1 MYTDTL
7 PQDKDMKIN
16 VKEARRRFSEL
27 LNRAEHGEDVVVTRR
42 GKSAVRLVVAVK
54 GQPRHPLPDLSQ
66 FRTSIKVRGRL
77 TESLLKDREDA
88 RY

>member
-1 MYTDTL
+1 
-7 PQDKDMKIN
+7 MKIN

-54 GQPRHPLPDLSQ
+54 GQPRHPLPDLS
-66 FRTSIKVRGRL
+66 
-77 TESLLKDREDA
+77 
-88 RY
+88 

>member
-1 MYTDTL
+1 MYTATL
-7 PQDKDMKIN
+7 QQDRDMKIN

-27 LNRAEHGEDVVVTRR
+27 LDRAEHGEDVVVTRR
-42 GKSAVRLVVAVK
+42 GKSAVRFVVAGK
-54 GQPRHPLPDLSQ
+54 GQPRHVLPDLTE
-66 FRTSIKVRGRL
+66 FRTSIKARGRL